1 LSIAGGLIII
11 LSREEKMLRIIS
23 LLLCLFFICGA
34 SSFGQTFEE
43 DEIPT
48 SQGPLRITFIGHASL
63 MLRWNNRII
72 QVDPVSQFADYTQF
86 PKADLIL
93 ITHEHFDHFDLKA
106 IATLS
111 HEKTVVILTEKC
123 AAKFSAGKIMS
134 NGQTTTING
143 IAIEAVPAYNI
154 VHMRSQGVPYHP
166 KGEGNGYVLTLADK
180 NIYIAGDT
188 ENIPEMKNLKAIDI
202 AFLPMNLPYTMTPEM
217 VAEAARA
224 IRPKVLY
231 PYHYG
236 ETDTSQ
242 LLALLKDEKGIEVR
256 IRRMK

>member
-1 LSIAGGLIII
+1 MPKIVI
-11 LSREEKMLRIIS
+11 LLLS
-23 LLLCLFFICGA
+23 LLFVSVA
-34 SSFGQTFEE
+34 TSFSQTFEE

-63 MLRWNNRII
+63 MLRWNNRVI
-72 QVDPVSQFADYTQF
+72 QVDPVSQFADYSQF

-93 ITHEHFDHFDLKA
+93 ITHEHYDHFDLKA
-106 IATLS
+106 IAALS

-123 AAKFSAGKIMS
+123 AAKFSGGQIMS
-134 NGQTTTING
+134 NGQTITIND

-154 VHMRSQGVPYHP
+154 AHLRSQGVPYHP
-166 KGEGNGYVLTLADK
+166 QGEGNGYVLTLADK
-180 NIYIAGDT
+180 KIYIAGDT

-217 VAEAARA
+217 VADAARA

-236 ETDTSQ
+236 ATDTSQ
-242 LLALLKDEKGIEVR
+242 LLALLKDEKGIEIR
-256 IRRMK
+256 IRQMK